1 MKSTGHGY
9 RLIVAIVLLVL
20 AGGTSAHAQNGKLT
34 IHVTPK
40 QTYIFVD
47 DRALGEASKHHSV
60 SLSAGSHKI
69 ELVNYGF
76 TPTTRTVTITAGET
90 ANLDVTLE
98 PVAGTV
104 SGPFGAMTIEGAA
117 RDAVLLNGK
126 TPDYFVGHG
135 DEFDHNWWWKQEL
148 VVPPGTYQVT
158 VLGADK
164 EIWSG
169 PVSVPANQRVVIDIP
184 KGVRKTVAWPRGEK
198 LGARPRFTVGTAS
211 ATVAVAKP
219 TAQLAA
225 TAAQLNCGDSSQL
238 KWSSS
243 DAPRVEI
250 TPIGSVATSG
260 EQPIQPKQNTTYEL
274 TASGPGGTAT
284 STATVSV
291 NNAIQADLGLSP
303 AEIRYKR
310 VGDKV
315 VEEGGTALNWKA
327 TNASAVSI
335 DPLGTVDASGN
346 RTLQIAPKK
355 TDPGPVDETVTY
367 TLNATNGCGGSDTKT
382 ATLHIV
388 GSIEPE
394 IKLSARSVYFPTD
407 RPRSIK
413 TYAALLPSEQEA
425 LKSVAATFQK
435 ALTYKPDARL
445 MLSGNADKRGAAG
458 YNKDLSERRA
468 QLAKNFLVEQGVPA
482 ASIETQAFGEE
493 KNLDADQVKQL
504 LEGNPDLSAEVRE
517 KALQKLPTIV
527 LANNRRV
534 DIALSTTGEE
544 SARQYPFMADDF
556 ATLSDRNGPEKKGGV
571 ELAAQREKA
580 KN

>member
-1 MKSTGHGY
+1 MKPENQGY
-9 RLIVAIVLLVL
+9 RLTVAVVLLVL
-20 AGGTSAHAQNGKLT
+20 ACGVSAYAQDGKLT

-47 DRALGEASKHHSV
+47 DRAVGEASKHHSIN
-60 SLSAGSHKI
+60 LSAGNHKI
-69 ELVNYGF
+69 ELVNYGY
-76 TPTTRTVTITAGET
+76 TPTTRTVTIAAGET

-158 VLGADK
+158 VLSADK
-164 EIWSG
+164 EIWTG
-169 PVSVPANQRVVIDIP
+169 PVNVPVNQRVVIDIP

-219 TAQLAA
+219 TAQLSS
-225 TAAQLNCGDSSQL
+225 TAAQLNCGDASQL

-260 EQPIQPKQNTTYEL
+260 EQAIQPKQTTTYEL
-274 TASGPGGTAT
+274 SASGPGGTAT
-284 STATVSV
+284 STATVNV

-327 TNASAVSI
+327 ANASTVSI
-335 DPLGTVDASGN
+335 DPLGTVDASGS
-346 RTLQIAPKK
+346 RTLQVAPRK
-355 TDPGPVDETVTY
+355 TDAGPVDETVTY
-367 TLNATNGCGGSDTKT
+367 TLTASNGCGASETRT

-388 GSIEPE
+388 GSIDPD
-394 IKLSARSVYFPTD
+394 IKLSTRSVYFPTD
-407 RPRSIK
+407 RPRTIK
-413 TYAALLPSEQEA
+413 TYAALLPSEQTA
-425 LKSVAATFQK
+425 LKSVAASFQK
-435 ALTYKPDARL
+435 ILTYKPDAHL
-445 MLSGNADKRGAAG
+445 VLSGHADKRGAAD
-458 YNKDLSERRA
+458 YNKALSERRA
-468 QLAKNFLVEQGVPA
+468 QLAKNFLVEQGVA
-482 ASIETQAFGEE
+482 AGSIETQAYGEE
-493 KNLDADQVKQL
+493 KNLNADEVKQL
-504 LEGNPDLSAEVRE
+504 LQGNPDLSAEVRE

-534 DIALSTTGEE
+534 DITLSSTGEE
-544 SARQYPFMADDF
+544 SARLYPFTADDF
-556 ATLSDRNGPEKKGGV
+556 AMLSDRNGPNKEGGV
-571 ELAAQREKA
+571 ELASKKEKI
-580 KN
+580 KK

>member
-1 MKSTGHGY
+1 MKSKGQGCC
-9 RLIVAIVLLVL
+9 LIITIVLLML
-20 AGGTSAHAQNGKLT
+20 AGAISAYAQNGKLT
-34 IHVTPK
+34 LHATPK
-40 QTYIFVD
+40 QTYVFVD
-47 DRALGEASKHHSV
+47 DRALGEASHHHSIT
-60 SLSAGSHKI
+60 LSAGSHKV
-69 ELVNYGF
+69 ELVNYGY
-76 TPTTRTVTITAGET
+76 TPATRTVTITAGET

-148 VVPPGTYQVT
+148 VVPPGTHQLT
-158 VLGADK
+158 VLGGDK
-164 EIWSG
+164 EIWTG
-169 PVSVPANQRVVIDIP
+169 PVNVPANQRVVIDIP
-184 KGVRKTVAWPRGEK
+184 KGVRKTVSWPRGEK

-219 TAQLAA
+219 TAQLSA
-225 TAAQLNCGDSSQL
+225 TTAQLNCGDSSQL

-250 TPIGSVATSG
+250 TPIGTVATSG
-260 EQPIQPKQNTTYEL
+260 EQAIQPKQTTNYEL

-284 STATVSV
+284 STATVNV
-291 NNAIQADLGLSP
+291 NNTIQADLGLSP

-327 TNASAVSI
+327 ANASTVSI
-335 DPLGTVDASGN
+335 DPLGTVDASGS
-346 RTLQIAPKK
+346 RTLQIVPRK
-355 TDPGPVDETVTY
+355 TDPGAVDETVTY
-367 TLNATNGCGGSDTKT
+367 TLNASNGCGGTETRT

-407 RPRSIK
+407 RPRTIK
-413 TYAALLPSEQEA
+413 TYAALLSSEREA
-425 LKSVAATFQK
+425 LKSVASTFQK
-435 ALTYKPDARL
+435 ALTYKADARL
-445 MLSGNADKRGAAG
+445 VLSGHADKRGAAG

-468 QLAKNFLVEQGVPA
+468 QLAKKFLIEQGVPA
-482 ASIETQAFGEE
+482 GSIETQAYGEE

-517 KALQKLPTIV
+517 KALRKLPTIV

-534 DIALSTTGEE
+534 DITLTTTGEE
-544 SARQYPFMADDF
+544 SARQYPFMSEDF
-556 ATLSDRNGPEKKGGV
+556 AMLADRNGPQKEGGV
-571 ELAAQREKA
+571 ELAAEKEKI